1 MHTKELV
8 EKNYME
14 ALLRAALLLGDTH
27 RNVPIREITIAGFH
41 ECNHVRKL
49 YPRCR
54 VFVQTEPQNPPLKGS
69 FVDVKKEYYL
79 LLYPHR

>member
-1 MHTKELV
+1 MHTNELV

-27 RNVPIREITIAGFH
+27 RNVPIRGITIAGFH

-54 VFVQTEPQNPPLKGS
+54 IHVQAAPQKHPVKGS
-69 FVDVKKEYYL
+69 FTAAKEEYYL

>member
-14 ALLRAALLLGDTH
+14 ALLRAALLLGDAH
-27 RNVPIREITIAGFH
+27 RNVPICEITIAGFH

-54 VFVQTEPQNPPLKGS
+54 IHVQADPQKPPVKGS
-69 FVDVKKEYYL
+69 FTAAKEEYYL